1 MWLEFVCSRLKARGH
16 EALVSVKGEL
26 TWSHLQLPDAPRLLL
41 VNRQIPGLNGL
52 EISRRLRARQDPF
65 YTYVVMLMPNR
76 YPCDELAAIES
87 GVDECLAKPFDYEQL
102 YARIASAQR
111 VLEVD
116 QRLSALNGKWRL
128 LLDTIPFGVAAVDL
142 KGSLRRMNR
151 TFARQTG
158 YDSPRELIGIPLER
172 VLGQCLE
179 TTSLMDEVRM
189 GEAFDDVEVRFRSAG
204 GRTRPVRIW
213 GRPLPQNDEAAY
225 EIVIQE
231 IG

>member
-1 MWLEFVCSRLKARGH
+1 MWLEFVYSRLKMRG
-16 EALVSVKGEL
+16 LDPISVAKGEV
-26 TWSHLQLPDAPRLLL
+26 TWSHLQQPDAPRLLL

-52 EISRRLRARQDPF
+52 EICRRLRARHDLF

-87 GVDECLAKPFDYEQL
+87 GADECLAKPFDYEQL

-116 QRLSALNGKWRL
+116 QRLSALNGRWRL
-128 LLDTIPFGVAAVDL
+128 LIDTLPFGVASVDA
-142 KGSLRRMNR
+142 KGKLRRMNR

-158 YDSPRELIGIPLER
+158 NDSPRELVGLPLER
-172 VLGQCLE
+172 ILGPCLD
-179 TTSLMDEVRM
+179 TNSLLEEVRM
-189 GEAFDDVEVRFRSAG
+189 REAFDDVAVTFRSTG
-204 GRTRPVRIW
+204 GRTRAVRLW
-213 GRPLPQNDEAAY
+213 GRPLPQNDEAVY